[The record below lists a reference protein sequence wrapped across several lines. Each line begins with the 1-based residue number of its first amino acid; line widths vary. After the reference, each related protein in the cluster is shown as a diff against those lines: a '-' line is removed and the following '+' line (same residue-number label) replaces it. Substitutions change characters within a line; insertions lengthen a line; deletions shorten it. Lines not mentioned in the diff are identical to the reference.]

1 MNKIKKPA
9 VKLIGEDGNAF
20 CIMAAC
26 LSAARSAGWEGDQI
40 GALTKEMMSG
50 DYTNL
55 LAVAAAHFDV
65 E

>member
-1 MNKIKKPA
+1 MNKIKKPV

-20 CIMAAC
+20 CIMGSC
-26 LSAARSAGWEGDQI
+26 IRAARSAGWEGDRI
-40 GALTKEMMSG
+40 SALTKEMMSG

>member
-1 MNKIKKPA
+1 M
-9 VKLIGEDGNAF
+9 GS
-20 CIMAAC
+20 CIR
-26 LSAARSAGWEGDQI
+26 AARRAGWDGDRI
-40 GALTKEMMSG
+40 SALTKEMMSG